1 MMRDGHRLAS
11 SATRRL
17 LSRNGPLRTEGG
29 QLWIEGL
36 PSRELVERLGTPI
49 LVYSSARLRDNIEQA
64 IEATR
69 ACAFPIRIHYA
80 LKACYLVGV
89 VGLVKEAGLNVEV
102 MSEFEYLLARR
113 IGFAPDQVIVNGPA
127 KRPEFLE
134 RVVTDGVALMNVESL
149 PEIAFL
155 DALGQRLGKAIQVG
169 FRINPLPSRHL
180 RGPFAPPGSKFGFDV
195 PTGEAAEA
203 VVLDFGGG
211 FGSRSIMEANGGPL
225 RSFIAKMTEPLA
237 GLSGDREIV
246 MEPGRY
252 LVNDA
257 AVCLTTVLSCKRNG
271 RRRWVLVDAGRNI
284 LPPRKNAEYAVIPC
298 EVRPGRTLYHVGDF
312 LCMPSEPIPLS
323 FVSGPIELGDRL
335 AVFNAGA
342 YTFSMAQSFGEP
354 IPNAILVEKAEW
366 TWLYRKRSIEEQ
378 CRDLSGQT

>member
-1 MMRDGHRLAS
+1 VVKFVR
-11 SATRRL
+11 
-17 LSRNGPLRTEGG
+17 
-29 QLWIEGL
+29 Q
-36 PSRELVERLGTPI
+36 VERKLG
-49 LVYSSARLRDNIEQA
+49 
-64 IEATR
+64 
-69 ACAFPIRIHYA
+69 IRI
-80 LKACYLVGV
+80 
-89 VGLVKEAGLNVEV
+89 
-102 MSEFEYLLARR
+102 
-113 IGFAPDQVIVNGPA
+113 P
-127 KRPEFLE
+127 
-134 RVVTDGVALMNVESL
+134 
-149 PEIAFL
+149 
-155 DALGQRLGKAIQVG
+155 
-169 FRINPLPSRHL
+169 
-180 RGPFAPPGSKFGFDV
+180 
-195 PTGEAAEA
+195 
-203 VVLDFGGG
+203 VLDFGGG

-246 MEPGRY
+246 IEPGRY

>member
-1 MMRDGHRLAS
+1 
-11 SATRRL
+11 
-17 LSRNGPLRTEGG
+17 
-29 QLWIEGL
+29 
-36 PSRELVERLGTPI
+36 
-49 LVYSSARLRDNIEQA
+49 
-64 IEATR
+64 
-69 ACAFPIRIHYA
+69 
-80 LKACYLVGV
+80 
-89 VGLVKEAGLNVEV
+89 
-102 MSEFEYLLARR
+102 
-113 IGFAPDQVIVNGPA
+113 
-127 KRPEFLE
+127 
-134 RVVTDGVALMNVESL
+134 
-149 PEIAFL
+149 
-155 DALGQRLGKAIQVG
+155 
-169 FRINPLPSRHL
+169 
-180 RGPFAPPGSKFGFDV
+180 
-195 PTGEAAEA
+195 
-203 VVLDFGGG
+203 
-211 FGSRSIMEANGGPL
+211 
-225 RSFIAKMTEPLA
+225 MTEPLA

-246 MEPGRY
+246 IEPGRY

-298 EVRPGRTLYHVGDF
+298 EVRPGRTLYRVGDF

-323 FVSGPIELGDRL
+323 FVSGPMEPGDRL